1 MKRLRASW
9 PLGAAAV
16 LALAAAS
23 ACSGEP
29 DGPRTLRVYAA
40 SSLTEA
46 FGELERA
53 FEAANPSVDVVLA
66 FAGSQVLRLQ
76 IEQGAPADV
85 FASADAEHMQALVDA
100 GLVSDPRVFA
110 HNQLVV
116 IVPAEGAS
124 SIASFADLPTAE
136 RLVLG
141 APQVPV
147 GRYAREALRRASATL
162 GADFEARVLARVV
175 SEEANVRLARA
186 KVELGEADAA
196 IVYVTDALGSQRVR
210 QIAVPMEA
218 NVQAD
223 LVIGTVTASAEGSL
237 ARAWTEWVL
246 GSEGRQ
252 ILRLRGFA
260 LP

>member
-1 MKRLRASW
+1 
-9 PLGAAAV
+9 V
-16 LALAAAS
+16 F
-23 ACSGEP
+23 
-29 DGPRTLRVYAA
+29 AA
-40 SSLTEA
+40 SSLTDA
-46 FGELERA
+46 FGELERT
-53 FEAANPSVDVVLA
+53 FEAANPSVDVSLV
-66 FAGSQVLRLQ
+66 FAGSQILRLQ

-85 FASADAEHMQALVDA
+85 FASADAEHVQALVNA
-100 GLVSDPRVFA
+100 GLARDARVFG
-110 HNQLVV
+110 HNELVV
-116 IVPAEGAS
+116 IVPAEGPT
-124 SIASFADLPTAE
+124 SITSFADLPTAE

-147 GRYAREALRRASATL
+147 GRYAREALRRANTTL
-162 GADFEARVLARVV
+162 GADFEAQVLARVV

-196 IVYVTDALGSQRVR
+196 IVYVTDAVGSQRVR
-210 QIAVPMEA
+210 QVAVPPEA

-223 LVIGTVTASAEGSL
+223 LVIGTVTASAEGDL